1 MHKAGQHRTV
11 YLQVKAPRDHLD
23 LSRQATSTGQTG
35 LLQQSMDM
43 DADTFASMLG
53 NLVRSGNK
61 AAEAKSVGEGTC
73 SCMLLLF

>member
-1 MHKAGQHRTV
+1 MHKAGQRRTM